1 MSPPSPAPSS
11 SGPSSS
17 GPSSSGPPLAPAE
30 HVFHPPPGSD
40 ELLWDLAETALE
52 AARAA
57 AGVLVRGLGE
67 DLEVDTKIS
76 ATDMVS
82 EADLAAEAAVSEVIA
97 SRRPDDSLLGE
108 EGTSSPGTSGVHW
121 VVDPLDGTTNY
132 LFGIPHFGVS
142 IAAEIEGVT
151 VVGVVLDPSRN
162 ETWAAVRGWGSHRN
176 GFPCHVDDDRSTLST
191 ALIATGFG
199 YRPERRAW
207 QSQVLTKVLP
217 AVRDV
222 RRFGA
227 AALDLCW
234 TGAGRFD
241 AYYEWGLNPW
251 DLAAGA
257 LVCAEAG
264 GRVETLEGRLIL
276 AAPAHLFGP
285 LRDLLAGAGAL
296 DAPDGPEPAEW

>member
-1 MSPPSPAPSS
+1 M
-11 SGPSSS
+11 
-17 GPSSSGPPLAPAE
+17 PAE
-30 HVFHPPPGSD
+30 HVFGTPPGPD
-40 ELLWDLAETALE
+40 ALLAELAGTALE
-52 AARAA
+52 AARSAA
-57 AGVLVRGLGE
+57 AVLVRALGA

-82 EADLAAEAAVSEVIA
+82 DADLAAEAAVAEVIA
-97 SRRPDDSLLGE
+97 TRRPDDSVLGE
-108 EGTSSPGTSGVHW
+108 EGTASVGTSGVRW

-132 LFGIPHFGVS
+132 LFGVPQFAVS
-142 IAAEIEGVT
+142 VAAEVDGET
-151 VVGVVLDPSRN
+151 TVGVVIDPCRN
-162 ETWAAVRGWGSHRN
+162 ETWAAVKGWGSRRN
-176 GFPCHVDDDRSTLST
+176 GVPCRVATDRSTLAT
-191 ALIATGFG
+191 ALVATGFG

-241 AYYEWGLNPW
+241 VYYEWGLNPW

-264 GRVETLEGRLIL
+264 GRVEALDGRLIL
-276 AAPAHLFGP
+276 AAPQHLFAP
-285 LRDLLAGAGAL
+285 MLELLAGAGGL
-296 DAPDGPEPAEW
+296 DAPPGPEPADW

>member
-1 MSPPSPAPSS
+1 M
-11 SGPSSS
+11 
-17 GPSSSGPPLAPAE
+17 PAE
-30 HVFHPPPGSD
+30 HVFGTPPGPD
-40 ELLWDLAETALE
+40 ALLAELADTALE
-52 AARAA
+52 AARSAA
-57 AGVLVRGLGE
+57 AVLVRALGA

-82 EADLAAEAAVSEVIA
+82 DADLAAEAAVAEVIA
-97 SRRPDDSLLGE
+97 TRRPDDSVLGE
-108 EGTSSPGTSGVHW
+108 EGTASVGTSGVRW

-132 LFGIPHFGVS
+132 LFGVPQFAVS
-142 IAAEIEGVT
+142 VAAEVDGET
-151 VVGVVLDPSRN
+151 AVGVVIDPCRN
-162 ETWAAVRGWGSHRN
+162 ETWAAVKGWGSRRN
-176 GFPCHVDDDRSTLST
+176 GVSCRVAADRSTLAT
-191 ALIATGFG
+191 ALVATGFG

-234 TGAGRFD
+234 TAAGRFD
-241 AYYEWGLNPW
+241 IYYEWGLNPW

-264 GRVETLEGRLIL
+264 GRVEALGGRLIL
-276 AAPAHLFGP
+276 AAPEHLFGP
-285 LRDLLAGAGAL
+285 MHDLLAGAGGL
-296 DAPDGPEPAEW
+296 DAPPGPEPADW

>member
-1 MSPPSPAPSS
+1 MPAEQIF
-11 SGPSSS
+11 
-17 GPSSSGPPLAPAE
+17 GPPRDPD
-30 HVFHPPPGSD
+30 G
-40 ELLWDLAETALE
+40 LLVDLAETALE

-57 AGVLVRGLGE
+57 AAVLVRDQHA

-82 EADLAAEAAVSEVIA
+82 DADFAAEAAVAAVIGT
-97 SRRPDDSLLGE
+97 RRPDDSVLGE
-108 EGTSSPGTSGVHW
+108 EGTASLGSSGVRW

-132 LFGIPHFGVS
+132 LFGVPQYAVS
-142 IAAEIEGVT
+142 VAAEIGGQT
-151 VVGVVLDPSRN
+151 VVGVVIDPCRN
-162 ETWAAVRGWGSHRN
+162 ETWAAVKGWGARRN
-176 GFPCHVDDDRSTLST
+176 GVPCQVATGRSTLAT
-191 ALIATGFG
+191 ALVATGFG
-199 YRPERRAW
+199 YRSERRAW

-241 AYYEWGLNPW
+241 IYYEWGLNPW

-264 GRVETLEGRLIL
+264 GRVEALGGRLIL
-276 AAPAHLFGP
+276 AAPDHLFAP
-285 LRDLLAGAGAL
+285 MRDLLAGAGGL
-296 DAPDGPEPAEW
+296 DAPAGPEPANW

>member
-1 MSPPSPAPSS
+1 MSPPDSRHSA
-11 SGPSSS
+11 SGRTPM
-17 GPSSSGPPLAPAE
+17 PAE
-30 HVFHPPPGSD
+30 YIFRRPQAAD
-40 ELLWDLAETALE
+40 ELLWDLAETALD

-57 AGVLVRGLGE
+57 AAVLVRGFGE
-67 DLEVDTKIS
+67 ELDVETKIS

-82 EADLAAEAAVSEVIA
+82 EADLAAEAAVSDVIM
-97 SRRPDDSLLGE
+97 SRRPDDSVLGE
-108 EGTSSPGTSGVHW
+108 EGTTSLGTSDVRW

-132 LFGIPHFGVS
+132 LFGIPHFAVS
-142 IAAEIEGVT
+142 IAAEIDGQT
-151 VVGVVLDPSRN
+151 SVGVVLDPSRN
-162 ETWAAVRGWGSHRN
+162 ETWAAVRGWGSWRN
-176 GFPCHVDDDRSTLST
+176 GLACQVDNDRSTLST

-199 YRPERRAW
+199 YRSERRAW
-207 QSQVLTKVLP
+207 QSHVLTKVLP

-234 TGAGRFD
+234 TGAGRYD

-264 GRVETLEGRLIL
+264 GKVEALEGRLIL

-285 LRDLLAGAGAL
+285 LRDLLAGAGAF
-296 DAPDGPEPAEW
+296 DAPEGPEPADW

>member
-1 MSPPSPAPSS
+1 MSPPS
-11 SGPSSS
+11 SGQST
-17 GPSSSGPPLAPAE
+17 SGPPPMPADL
-30 HVFHPPPGSD
+30 VFRPPPGSD
-40 ELLWDLAETALE
+40 DLVWDLAVTALE

-57 AGVLVRGLGE
+57 AAVLVRGLGE

-82 EADLAAEAAVSEVIA
+82 EADFAAEAAVSEVIA
-97 SRRPDDSLLGE
+97 SRRPDDSVLGE
-108 EGTSSPGTSGVHW
+108 EGTSSSGTSGVRW

-132 LFGIPHFGVS
+132 LFGIPQFAVS
-142 IAAEIEGVT
+142 IAAEIDGET
-151 VVGVVLDPSRN
+151 AVGVVLDPSRN
-162 ETWAAVRGWGSHRN
+162 ETWAAVRGWGSRRN
-176 GFPCHVDDDRSTLST
+176 GLRCEVDDDRSTLST
-191 ALIATGFG
+191 ALVATGFG

-257 LVCAEAG
+257 LVCSEAG
-264 GRVETLEGRLIL
+264 GRVEALEGRLIL
-276 AAPAHLFGP
+276 AAPDHLFGP
-285 LRDLLAGAGAL
+285 MRDLLAGAGAF
-296 DAPDGPEPAEW
+296 DAPEGPEPEEW